1 MDLTPSTLRTL
12 AEYHAGRDL
21 EDRLAHVEDVI
32 RQQADGLR
40 WAADEIERLQSELDR
55 CKSAGPTV

>member
-1 MDLTPSTLRTL
+1 MTPCTLRTL

-21 EDRLAHVEDVI
+21 ADRLAHVEDVI

-40 WAADEIERLQSELDR
+40 WAADEIERLQAELDR
-55 CKSAGPTV
+55 CKSTAPAV